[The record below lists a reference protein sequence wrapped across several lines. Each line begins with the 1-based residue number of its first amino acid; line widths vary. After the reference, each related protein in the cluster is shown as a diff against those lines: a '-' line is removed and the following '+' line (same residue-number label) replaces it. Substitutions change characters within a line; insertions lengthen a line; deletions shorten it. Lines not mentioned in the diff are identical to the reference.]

1 MLEVMQTLVVV
12 AGQELAMAM
21 SRDEDNIQ
29 ITHLIRLISALQ
41 TSLLVWC
48 WQQLTDQESCDQLKA
63 TASTMLV
70 TCESFLLSVLGGGVG
85 KGEWCKR
92 GKQWLCVCVC
102 RGERP

>member
-12 AGQELAMAM
+12 AGQELAVAM

-48 WQQLTDQESCDQLKA
+48 WQQLTEQELSEQLKA
-63 TASTMLV
+63 TASSMLV
-70 TCESFLLSVLGGGVG
+70 TCEFLLFYVCV
-85 KGEWCKR
+85 CVFVCA
-92 GKQWLCVCVC
+92 CVCVC
-102 RGERP
+102 VCLCGVCL